1 MRTFTCQPFFEPT
14 TEALRFLPEGP
25 RVLQNFGGGKP
36 LLGWVAIQHSAD
48 IARGSLNILD
58 LETRTNQTFDLPG
71 SPGFFAES
79 TREGLVV
86 VGIDRRFVL
95 LNLANGEVSETDIS
109 VTDDK
114 RVRINDGI
122 PIPGGLLFGTKHVV
136 ESNEKAAALY
146 RFDCATRQVIELV
159 GKQLCSNGK
168 FFKAAGDGPTIID
181 IDSDPKT
188 ITKYRFNRS
197 FTEPVESSLVAPPNS
212 MEAFPDGLRQSADG
226 SSIIVAFYDT
236 RAIDKGVARE
246 IQLSD
251 GIVLSE
257 WRVPGSP
264 RVTCPEFVELDGRVC
279 LIFTTATEGMDEETR
294 ALASGAG
301 TFFYAETP
309 FDTLPLSPP
318 LIPIEAFLL

>member
-1 MRTFTCQPFFEPT
+1 MRTFTCQPFFKPT

-86 VGIDRRFVL
+86 VGIDRRLVL
-95 LNLANGEVSETDIS
+95 LNLVNGEVSETDIS
-109 VTDDK
+109 VTDDE
-114 RVRINDGI
+114 RVLINDGI
-122 PIPGGLLFGTKHVV
+122 PIPGGLLFGTKHV
-136 ESNEKAAALY
+136 ESNEKVAALY

-159 GKQLCSNGK
+159 DKQLCSNGK
-168 FFKAAGDGPTIID
+168 FFKAGGDGPTIID

-188 ITKYRFNRS
+188 ITKYRFNRG
-197 FTEPVESSLVAPPNS
+197 FTEPVESSLVVPPNS
-212 MEAFPDGLRQSADG
+212 MEAFPDGLRQSADE

-236 RAIDKGVARE
+236 RTIDKGFARE

-251 GIVLSE
+251 GMVLSE
-257 WRVPGSP
+257 WEIFGSP
-264 RVTCPEFVELDGRVC
+264 RVTCPEFVELDGKVC
-279 LIFTTATEGMDEETR
+279 LIFTTAAEGMDEETR
-294 ALASGAG
+294 ALAPGAG

-309 FDTLPLSPP
+309 FDTLPSSPP